1 MCVQKYDNR
10 FDLLYLCSLCRKIT
24 TSVLNRDKGME
35 KTVYVYELP
44 TTLRRQLSVLLD
56 NPVESAWKL
65 LGMPKC
71 K

>member
-1 MCVQKYDNR
+1 
-10 FDLLYLCSLCRKIT
+10 
-24 TSVLNRDKGME
+24 ME